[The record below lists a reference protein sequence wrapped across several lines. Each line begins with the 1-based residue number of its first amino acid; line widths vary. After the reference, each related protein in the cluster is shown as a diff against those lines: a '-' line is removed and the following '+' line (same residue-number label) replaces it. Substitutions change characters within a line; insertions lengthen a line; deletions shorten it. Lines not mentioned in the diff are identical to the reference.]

1 MSMIEVKVPDI
12 GDFDTV
18 PVIEL
23 YVKVGDSIQVDESI
37 CTLESDKATMDV
49 PSSTAGVVRE
59 VLVQVGD
66 KVGEGAVLI
75 KVEATGAAV
84 GAAPAAS
91 PFQAL
96 PPEAIAGPHR
106 RRGARAS
113 GAQGSSTV
121 EPVVLRAS
129 RSRWAC
135 AASVSA

>member
-1 MSMIEVKVPDI
+1 MSLIEVKVPDI

-37 CTLESDKATMDV
+37 CMLESDKATMDV

-75 KVEATGAAV
+75 KVEEVTASQGTPASAATSAA
-84 GAAPAAS
+84 AAPAA
-91 PFQAL
+91 
-96 PPEAIAGPHR
+96 
-106 RRGARAS
+106 AS
-113 GAQGSSTV
+113 APAAAVISKC
-121 EPVVLRAS
+121 AS
-129 RSRWAC
+129 IT
-135 AASVSA
+135 